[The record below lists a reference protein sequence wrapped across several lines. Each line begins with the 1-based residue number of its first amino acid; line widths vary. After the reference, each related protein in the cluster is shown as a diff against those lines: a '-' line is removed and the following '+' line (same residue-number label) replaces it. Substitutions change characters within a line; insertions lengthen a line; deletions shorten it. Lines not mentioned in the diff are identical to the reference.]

1 MAITLSTGV
10 QIKIAKSYAAAVSF
24 TNISNA
30 PEAVITVANTL
41 TNGDIVEVTSAWGLI
56 DKRLY
61 RVKAATAGSF
71 TLEGCNTTGTKFTGS
86 GGGSFRKVLD
96 TGWTEITQVKSI
108 STSGGEQ
115 QFADVTA
122 INDVV
127 SRQVPTTRG
136 AVNVTLEVYDDP
148 SQAYFPDV
156 IAADESRTP
165 YGLYMIFANGS
176 KTLAN
181 AYWSISRVP
190 NIATNEAMTA
200 SISLSFAAEPVR
212 YAT

>member
-10 QIKIAKSYAAAVSF
+10 QIQVAKTYAAAVPF
-24 TNISNA
+24 TTISSA
-30 PEAVITVANTL
+30 SEAVVTVANTL
-41 TNGDIVEVTSAWGLI
+41 ANGDYVEVSSGWGLI
-56 DKRLY
+56 DKRIF
-61 RVKAATAGSF
+61 RVKAVSGSSF
-71 TLEGCNTTGTKFTGS
+71 TLEGANTTGTKFPAGTGA
-86 GGGSFRKVLD
+86 GSFRKV
-96 TGWTEITQVKSI
+96 TAWTEITQVKSI

-148 SQAYFPDV
+148 TQAYFPDV

-212 YAT
+212 YAA

>member
-10 QIKIAKSYAAAVSF
+10 QIQVAKTYAAPVAF

-30 PEAVITVANTL
+30 SEAVITVANTL
-41 TNGDIVEVTSAWGLI
+41 ANGDFVEITSAWGLL
-56 DKRLY
+56 DKRIY
-61 RVKAATAGSF
+61 RVKTAAAGSF
-71 TLEGCNTTGTKFTGS
+71 VLEGANTSGPKFTGS
-86 GGGSFRKVLD
+86 GAGSFRKI
-96 TGWTEITQVKSI
+96 TAWTEITQVKSI

-127 SRQVPTTRG
+127 SRQIPTTRG

-148 SQAYFPDV
+148 SQPYFADV
-156 IAADESRTP
+156 IAADDSRTP
-165 YGLYMIFANGS
+165 YGLYMVFANGS

-212 YAT
+212 YAA

>member
-10 QIKIAKSYAAAVSF
+10 QIQVAKTYAAAVPF

-41 TNGDIVEVTSAWGLI
+41 ANGDIVEVTSAWGLT
-56 DKRLY
+56 DKRIY

-71 TLEGCNTTGTKFTGS
+71 TLEGCNTTGAKFTGS
-86 GGGSFRKVLD
+86 GGGSFRKV
-96 TGWTEITQVKSI
+96 TAWTEITQVKSI

-148 SQAYFPDV
+148 TQAYFPDV

-212 YAT
+212 YAA

>member
-1 MAITLSTGV
+1 M
-10 QIKIAKSYAAAVSF
+10 
-24 TNISNA
+24 
-30 PEAVITVANTL
+30 
-41 TNGDIVEVTSAWGLI
+41 
-56 DKRLY
+56 
-61 RVKAATAGSF
+61 
-71 TLEGCNTTGTKFTGS
+71 
-86 GGGSFRKVLD
+86 
-96 TGWTEITQVKSI
+96 
-108 STSGGEQ
+108 
-115 QFADVTA
+115 
-122 INDVV
+122 V

-148 SQAYFPDV
+148 TQAYFPDV

-212 YAT
+212 YAA